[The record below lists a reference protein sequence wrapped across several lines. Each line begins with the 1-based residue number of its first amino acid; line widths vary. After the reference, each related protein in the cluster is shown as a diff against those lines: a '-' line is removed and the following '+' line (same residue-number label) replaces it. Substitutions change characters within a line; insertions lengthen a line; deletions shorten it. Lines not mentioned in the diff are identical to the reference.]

1 MEQTTSR
8 VPAVVDA
15 LFERMSDDLTGW
27 QGFDGPPF
35 GSLELD
41 FFSVGFPDFDGS
53 AIVGDVQRSPGMGHR
68 YTETFEVRCL
78 LSSQNGDEDIKAARD
93 RCHAGLA
100 LVEAA
105 LQRDRGLGGVVDLA
119 NLGPSM
125 QWAQMQTEGGATVE
139 VAFTVQAKAT
149 R

>member
-1 MEQTTSR
+1 MDQTTTR

-15 LFERMSDDLTGW
+15 LFARLTTALDGW

-35 GSLELD
+35 GTLELD
-41 FFSVGFPDFDGS
+41 FFSVGFPDFDGA
-53 AIVGDVQRSPGMGHR
+53 AITADVERTQGMGHR
-68 YTETFEVRCL
+68 YSEVFEIRCL

-100 LVEAA
+100 AVETA
-105 LQRDRGLGGVVDLA
+105 LQEDRGLGGAADLV
-119 NLGPSM
+119 NFGPAM

-139 VAFTVQAKAT
+139 VAFYVQGRVT